1 MRRREFITLVGS
13 AAVWPLAAH
22 AQQGERMRRV
32 GVLMGISASDP
43 DYQRYVSAF
52 TQELQNLGWRDGNNL
67 HLEYR
72 FAVGEAGFAQAF
84 AKELVEQH
92 PDVIVAHTT
101 PIVTAL
107 MRETHTI
114 PIVFI
119 SVADP
124 VGGGFVRS
132 FAAPGGNI
140 TGFTNI
146 ESSMSGKWLELLK
159 EMSPQLKRVAAIFNP
174 DTAPTGGQFFL
185 RPFEAVAAS
194 LAIEPIASPV
204 RNVAEIETA
213 IATLVREPG
222 AGLIVMPDVFGTV
235 HREPIVALA
244 AKYRLPAVYPFRFF
258 ATTGGLM
265 SYGVDVVD
273 MWRRA
278 APYVNRIIRGEKPAD
293 LPIQAP
299 TKFQLVLNLK
309 TAKTLGL
316 TIPPTLIALAD
327 EVIE

>member
-101 PIVTAL
+101 PTVTAL